1 MNLSAKTHKI
11 IALLSLCILLYV
23 QYRLIFNTYELRN
36 SQYELKERQ
45 IINEAYS
52 KSIRNDKVF
61 PGGQKVIDSFIYK
74 DMRILESLYSSSK
87 SAFEVEKDK
96 ICDSL
101 FSKLRLLSTM
111 DSVFTYIKL
120 NNNLESNLEY
130 ALLVEG
136 LNITFDGTT
145 YIPLYNA
152 QEKINPRINRSI
164 QTENGILIDGNL
176 ANVYRQN
183 RVTYLSVSTP
193 SDHSYQIAFSLHV
206 DKDNRTSTI
215 LKSMFP
221 TLLLSLSSIFC
232 VICIYYFTY
241 RNWLKQ
247 KKLVDMKSDFLN
259 SITHEFNTPISTIL
273 VANKSLQNREISNNI
288 TNIDSLTEVIKRQAQ
303 RLQTL
308 INQALDISKMN
319 KETME
324 TESHDLNF
332 LLEQIIGDYR
342 LKIPQD
348 AHIQFSPF
356 KAPCQITLN
365 KFHFT
370 TMLYNIFDNAIKY
383 NVGQD
388 KQIFV
393 QTILSEGNVI
403 IEIKDN
409 GIGMSEDLTKFIFDK
424 FYRGKNELRTPGLG
438 LGLYYVKQALEAHN
452 WKLFL
457 ESELSKGS
465 KFCVFIPV

>member
-1 MNLSAKTHKI
+1 
-11 IALLSLCILLYV
+11 
-23 QYRLIFNTYELRN
+23 
-36 SQYELKERQ
+36 
-45 IINEAYS
+45 
-52 KSIRNDKVF
+52 
-61 PGGQKVIDSFIYK
+61 
-74 DMRILESLYSSSK
+74 
-87 SAFEVEKDK
+87 
-96 ICDSL
+96 
-101 FSKLRLLSTM
+101 
-111 DSVFTYIKL
+111 
-120 NNNLESNLEY
+120 
-130 ALLVEG
+130 
-136 LNITFDGTT
+136 
-145 YIPLYNA
+145 
-152 QEKINPRINRSI
+152 
-164 QTENGILIDGNL
+164 
-176 ANVYRQN
+176 
-183 RVTYLSVSTP
+183 
-193 SDHSYQIAFSLHV
+193 
-206 DKDNRTSTI
+206 
-215 LKSMFP
+215 
-221 TLLLSLSSIFC
+221 
-232 VICIYYFTY
+232 
-241 RNWLKQ
+241 
-247 KKLVDMKSDFLN
+247 MKSDFLN

-273 VANKSLQNREISNNI
+273 VANKSLQNREISNNVV
-288 TNIDSLTEVIKRQAQ
+288 NIDSLTEVIKRQTQ

-332 LLEQIIGDYR
+332 LLEQIIGDYK

-383 NVGQD
+383 NIGQH

-409 GIGMSEDLTKFIFDK
+409 GIGMSEELTKFIFDK

>member
-1 MNLSAKTHKI
+1 MNLSTKTYKI
-11 IALLSLCILLYV
+11 VALLSLCILLYV

-52 KSIRNDKVF
+52 ESIRNDKVF

-74 DMRILESLYSSSK
+74 NMNLLENLYNVSK
-87 SAFEVEKDK
+87 TAFEIEKDK

-101 FSKLRLLSTM
+101 FSKLRLSSTM
-111 DSVFTYIKL
+111 DSVFNYITRS
-120 NNNLESNLEY
+120 NNLESNLEY
-130 ALLVEG
+130 ALLLEG

-152 QEKINPRINRSI
+152 RYANSGIDSSI

-176 ANVYRQN
+176 TNVYRQN

-193 SDHSYQIAFSLHV
+193 SHHSYQIAFSLHV

-273 VANKSLQNREISNNI
+273 VANKSLQNREISNNVA
-288 TNIDSLTEVIKRQAQ
+288 NIDSLTEVIKRQAQ

-324 TESHDLNF
+324 TELHSLNP
-332 LLEQIIGDYR
+332 LLEQIISDY
-342 LKIPQD
+342 KIKVPRD
-348 AHIQFSPF
+348 VYIQFSPF

-365 KFHFT
+365 KFLFT

-383 NVGQD
+383 NVSQH
-388 KQIFV
+388 KNILV
-393 QTILSEGNVI
+393 QTILIEGNAVI
-403 IEIKDN
+403 EVRDN
-409 GIGMSEDLTKFIFDK
+409 GIGMSEELIKFIFDK
-424 FYRGKNELRTPGLG
+424 FYRGKNKLRTPGLG

-452 WKLFL
+452 WKLLL

-465 KFCVFIPV
+465 KFCIFIPM